1 MTLMDRERIAKDTM
15 AFWFDTHGAPY
26 EFQAGQH
33 SAVGGP
39 MVVTLLYALIAG
51 LFAAGIKDTLSPKP
65 PEQ

>member
-1 MTLMDRERIAKDTM
+1 M

-39 MVVTLLYALIAG
+39 MVVALLYALIAG